1 MCATILIQGVF
12 LMDRGVEVD
21 NSYYQD
27 LANAI
32 VERAVEDY
40 RYVLS
45 GYTKKENA
53 PLKEK
58 EIESFFLGQW
68 FVVLTNIDGKDLL
81 KRLRREYGK

>member
-1 MCATILIQGVF
+1 
-12 LMDRGVEVD
+12 MDRGVEVD
-21 NSYYQD
+21 DSYYQD

-45 GYTKKENA
+45 GYSKKENA

-58 EIESFFLGQW
+58 EIEKFFLGEW
-68 FVVLTNIDGKDLL
+68 FSLLTNIDGKDLL
-81 KRLRREYGK
+81 KRIRREYRK